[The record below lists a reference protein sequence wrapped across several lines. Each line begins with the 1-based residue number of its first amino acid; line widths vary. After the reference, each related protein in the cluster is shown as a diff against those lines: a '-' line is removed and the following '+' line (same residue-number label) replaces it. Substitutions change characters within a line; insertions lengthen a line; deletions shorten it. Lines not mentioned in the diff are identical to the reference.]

1 MKRPAANDPPAAKRQ
16 DTGARPKSILKKKE
30 TPGAVP
36 ANVKKAGGTSQAIL
50 RANTKSNAKSTAA
63 AYAAEAEQQKS
74 KEQKSASKN
83 NAAPETAAPKKATI
97 AKQKGAQPTSQKQQ
111 PKAVL
116 KIGSAQRKSGA
127 VKKPTKK
134 SAAGSD
140 SDNDGEDERDT
151 DNDADEEEESD
162 ADDEE
167 EEDGDDDDLEGI
179 QAPAKKSSKKNTE
192 ESMAEA
198 MSKILGSTLRKADA
212 SQPILAR
219 SRGIER
225 KLEEEK
231 LEAKARKALTMEK
244 KRSMNK
250 DRVKPDYTGMEY
262 EKKLRKVATRGVV
275 QLFNAI
281 KAQQKVTESVTDKI
295 APIGANAK
303 DKVANMTKASFLD
316 LLKSG
321 TKVAAV

>member
-1 MKRPAANDPPAAKRQ
+1 MKRPAANDRPAAKRQ
-16 DTGARPKSILKKKE
+16 DTGAQPKSILKKRAA
-30 TPGAVP
+30 TTAPSS
-36 ANVKKAGGTSQAIL
+36 ANTKKTGSSEAIL
-50 RANTKSNAKSTAA
+50 RANTKTNAKSTATTFA
-63 AYAAEAEQQKS
+63 PDAGAKQQKDS
-74 KEQKSASKN
+74 KAKSLSKN
-83 NAAPETAAPKKATI
+83 PKKSETKATTAAT
-97 AKQKGAQPTSQKQQ
+97 KQKGAPSTTQKQH

-116 KIGSAQRKSGA
+116 KLGGAQRKSGA
-127 VKKPTKK
+127 VKKPAKR

-140 SDNDGEDERDT
+140 SDNDGEDERDS
-151 DNDADEEEESD
+151 DGDAADGESDSNDEE
-162 ADDEE
+162 DEV
-167 EEDGDDDDLEGI
+167 DDDDDLEGI
-179 QAPAKKSSKKNTE
+179 QAPTKKTSKKNTE

-219 SRGIER
+219 SRGVER

-231 LEAKARKALTMEK
+231 LEAKARKALTIEK
-244 KRSMNK
+244 RRAMNK
-250 DRVKPDYTGMEY
+250 DRVKPDFTGMEY

-281 KAQQKVTESVTDKI
+281 KAQQKVTETVTDKI

>member
-1 MKRPAANDPPAAKRQ
+1 MKRPAANDRPAAKRQ
-16 DTGARPKSILKKKE
+16 DTGAQPKSILKKRAA
-30 TPGAVP
+30 TTAPSS
-36 ANVKKAGGTSQAIL
+36 ANTKKTGSSEAIL
-50 RANTKSNAKSTAA
+50 RANTKTNAKSTATTF
-63 AYAAEAEQQKS
+63 
-74 KEQKSASKN
+74 
-83 NAAPETAAPKKATI
+83 APETGAKQQKDSKAKSLSKNPRKPETATTATTAAT
-97 AKQKGAQPTSQKQQ
+97 KQKGAPSTTQKQH

-116 KIGSAQRKSGA
+116 KLGGAQRKSGA
-127 VKKPTKK
+127 VKKPAKR

-140 SDNDGEDERDT
+140 SDNDGEDERDS
-151 DNDADEEEESD
+151 DGDAADGESD
-162 ADDEE
+162 SNDEV
-167 EEDGDDDDLEGI
+167 DDDDDLEGI
-179 QAPAKKSSKKNTE
+179 QAPTKKTSKKNTE

-219 SRGIER
+219 SRGVER

-231 LEAKARKALTMEK
+231 LEAKARKALTFEK
-244 KRSMNK
+244 RRAMNK
-250 DRVKPDYTGMEY
+250 DRVKPDFTGMEY

-281 KAQQKVTESVTDKI
+281 KAQQKVTETVTDKI